1 MALRVLV
8 IEDNPTNLDLMGYL
22 LKAFGHTVLT
32 AIDGE
37 QGLEAVR
44 REIPDLIVCDVQIPK
59 FDGYEVAKW
68 LKGHPALR
76 KIPLIA
82 VTALAMVG
90 DRDKLLAAGFDGYI
104 AKPINPETFVHEVET
119 FVHATD
125 NQASYVRPLLTGQT
139 SNRSTPHTA
148 ATILVVDNSPVN
160 LSLMQSTL
168 EPFGYQVIYAH
179 GVTEALNL
187 LRQTL
192 PDLILSDVHMPGADG
207 YALIRAVKGE
217 ARWRDIP
224 FAFLSSTIWPQSDRQ
239 VGLALGATK
248 FIVRPIEPQA
258 LLAEIEDCL
267 RR

>member
-1 MALRVLV
+1 
-8 IEDNPTNLDLMGYL
+8 
-22 LKAFGHTVLT
+22 
-32 AIDGE
+32 
-37 QGLEAVR
+37 
-44 REIPDLIVCDVQIPK
+44 
-59 FDGYEVAKW
+59 
-68 LKGHPALR
+68 
-76 KIPLIA
+76 
-82 VTALAMVG
+82 
-90 DRDKLLAAGFDGYI
+90 
-104 AKPINPETFVHEVET
+104 
-119 FVHATD
+119 
-125 NQASYVRPLLTGQT
+125 
-139 SNRSTPHTA
+139 
-148 ATILVVDNSPVN
+148 
-160 LSLMQSTL
+160 MQSTL
-168 EPFGYQVIYAH
+168 EPFGYQIIYAH